1 MAFCSSAGRGDEL
14 LRRMNALSLQPHNDS
29 SSNSMVPPPKSAPKP
44 TQGLSSSRWA
54 DDSEPPKPKAASM
67 NNRHKPSIGA
77 YTLAQAQK
85 STPSLS
91 SHNVPSRSSTSLNI
105 DPPAAPPN
113 QDPNSATLSLLTMSM
128 RKLREGIV
136 ASHRVDEFS
145 TQVYIFVIRLSIL
158 LRQWE
163 SYLPALSHLIFSI
176 HPRRPLSKLEL
187 QEFASYFVL
196 DLACRQGDLAE
207 ANRMRLHFQIRDA
220 KIGKVLKAIVY
231 DDYVGFWR
239 LLRSVDG
246 HRAKVME
253 FAEEGM
259 RLHALKCIGRAYF
272 QVPKLFVEAMTSSTW
287 KELVEKHK
295 VGWELNG
302 EEVIIRK
309 PKVR

>member
-1 MAFCSSAGRGDEL
+1 
-14 LRRMNALSLQPHNDS
+14 MNALSFQPQTDS
-29 SSNSMVPPPKSAPKP
+29 SSNSTAAPPKPAQKP

-54 DDSEPPKPKAASM
+54 DDPEPPKPKASSM

-91 SHNVPSRSSTSLNI
+91 SNHSAAPRSSTSLNI
-105 DPPAAPPN
+105 DLPAPPPN

-136 ASHRVDEFS
+136 ASHRIDEFT
-145 TQVYIFVIRLSIL
+145 TQVYIFIIRLSIQ

-163 SYLPALSHLIFSI
+163 SYLPALSHLLFSI
-176 HPRRPLSKLEL
+176 HARRPLSKLEL

-207 ANRMRLHFQIRDA
+207 ANRKRLELGVKDG
-220 KIGKVLKAIVY
+220 KIGKVLKTIVY

-239 LLRSVDG
+239 LMRSVDG
-246 HRAKVME
+246 HRAKIME
-253 FAEEGM
+253 YAEDEM

-272 QVPKLFVEAMTSSTW
+272 QVPKQFVEAMTNSTW
-287 KELVEKHK
+287 KEMVEKHK
-295 VGWELNG
+295 VGWELSG
-302 EEVIIRK
+302 AEVIIRK
-309 PKVR
+309 PKVK

>member
-1 MAFCSSAGRGDEL
+1 MD
-14 LRRMNALSLQPHNDS
+14 
-29 SSNSMVPPPKSAPKP
+29 
-44 TQGLSSSRWA
+44 
-54 DDSEPPKPKAASM
+54 AS
-67 NNRHKPSIGA
+67 
-77 YTLAQAQK
+77 
-85 STPSLS
+85 
-91 SHNVPSRSSTSLNI
+91 
-105 DPPAAPPN
+105 
-113 QDPNSATLSLLTMSM
+113 SATLSLLTMSM

-136 ASHRVDEFS
+136 ASHRIDEFS
-145 TQVYIFVIRLSIL
+145 TQVYIFIIRLSLL

-163 SYLPALSHLIFSI
+163 SYLPALSHLLFSI

-207 ANRMRLHFQIRDA
+207 ANRIRLHFQIRDA
-220 KIGKVLKAIVY
+220 KIGKVLKAILY

-239 LLRSVDG
+239 LVRSVDG

-253 FAEEGM
+253 FAEESM

-272 QVPKLFVEAMTSSTW
+272 QVPKSFLEAMTSSTW

-309 PKVR
+309 PKLK